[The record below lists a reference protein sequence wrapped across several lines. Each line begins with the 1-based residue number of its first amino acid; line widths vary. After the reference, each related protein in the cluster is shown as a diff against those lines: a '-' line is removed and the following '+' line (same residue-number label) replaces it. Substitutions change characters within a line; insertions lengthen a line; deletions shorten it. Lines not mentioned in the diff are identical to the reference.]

1 MANAIVDNNKIRDLK
16 TKAKLSTI
24 EHDTAGIMLDQA
36 QASIKMDDLDL
47 VSSQTLLDSVN
58 AQLKIEELEMKIL
71 TLESE
76 LATLKELIQA
86 K

>member
-24 EHDTAGIMLDQA
+24 EQDTAGIMLDQA

-58 AQLKIEELEMKIL
+58 AQLKIEELEKKIS

>member
-1 MANAIVDNNKIRDLK
+1 MANAIVDSSKIRDLK

-24 EHDTAGIMLDQA
+24 EQDTAGIMLDQA

-58 AQLKIEELEMKIL
+58 AQLKIEEIEKKIS

>member
-1 MANAIVDNNKIRDLK
+1 MANAIVDNSKIRDLK

-24 EHDTAGIMLDQA
+24 EQDTAGIMLDQA

-58 AQLKIEELEMKIL
+58 AQLKIEELEKKIL